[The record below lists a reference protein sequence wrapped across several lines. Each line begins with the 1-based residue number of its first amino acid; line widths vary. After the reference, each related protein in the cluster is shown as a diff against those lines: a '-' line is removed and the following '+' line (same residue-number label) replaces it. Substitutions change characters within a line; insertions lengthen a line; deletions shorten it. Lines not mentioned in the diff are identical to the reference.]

1 MIIIEPQNED
11 YCNYLSIIL
20 WPDVLQTLEPLGLYG
35 IWNQTEFVNYGSAR
49 VREEFAYESHSY
61 N

>member
-1 MIIIEPQNED
+1 MKIIVN
-11 YCNYLSIIL
+11 LSIIL